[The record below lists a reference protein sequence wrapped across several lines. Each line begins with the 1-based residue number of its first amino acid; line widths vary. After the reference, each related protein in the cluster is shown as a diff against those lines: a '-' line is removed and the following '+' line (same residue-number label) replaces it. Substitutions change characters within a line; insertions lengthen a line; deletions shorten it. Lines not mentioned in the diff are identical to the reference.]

1 LRYNRRRLNSSLTQ
15 AQPVSIKSDRD
26 LARIALAVGAV
37 GALWLIFFRHLSS
50 EWSVNE
56 QYGYG
61 WFVPFFAAYLFWL
74 RWQDRPAIEIRNSK
88 LEIRRRQAIAALV
101 SISALLLLF
110 PLRLFEVGN
119 PDWRPLGWLHA
130 AITASIT
137 LALLWKIGGKP
148 WLMHFAFPVAFIFVA
163 VPWVSPIE
171 APTVQGLMRV
181 VAAIASETLNLC
193 GIPAQLEGSVIRVN
207 TGLVGVNEACSG
219 VRSLQTSLM
228 IGLLFGELKRLSI
241 PRRLVL
247 VCAAAATAFVA
258 NCVRTFFLVWVAAT
272 RGLPSESQW
281 HDVAGYAIVAAT
293 FVVTLAVA
301 ALLSHKKP
309 TASQSVRAPQT
320 AIPNPTSAFIL
331 PTSYFVVG
339 LCWLLFL
346 ELGVHFWYRIHERD
360 LLQGEQWTVR
370 WPESAPGFR
379 DVHIDPGVQ
388 GTLRYDGGRQAAW
401 LVPQLASGTVAER
414 APVCSMSFFRWN
426 AGGASILRARSHR
439 PDICLP
445 NVGWRQTLDHG
456 VRNYPVA
463 GKFALPFRHFSFQR
477 TRPSGDPL
485 GFAEAFFCMREDFF
499 HPGPQ
504 QFDLN
509 RQTPSNWM
517 ARERWQAVLSG
528 MRNPG
533 QQVLELVFISS
544 QPLDPATVEQR
555 FANDIQQIIVV
566 NPAR

>member
-1 LRYNRRRLNSSLTQ
+1 LNSPIAQ
-15 AQPVSIKSDRD
+15 AQPVPTKTDRD
-26 LARIALAVGAV
+26 LFRPALAAAAI
-37 GALWLIFFRHLSS
+37 GALWFVLFRHLSS

-74 RWQDRPAIEIRNSK
+74 RWQDRPDPQPVANRK
-88 LEIRRRQAIAALV
+88 GDFLATV
-101 SISALLLLF
+101 TVLLGLATLF
-110 PLRLFEVGN
+110 PLRLFEIGN

-130 AITASIT
+130 AITVSVT
-137 LALLWKIGGKP
+137 LALIWKIGGKP
-148 WLMHFAFPVAFIFVA
+148 WLRHFAFPVAFIFVA

-171 APTVQGLMRV
+171 VPIVQGLMRV
-181 VAAIASETLNLC
+181 VAFIASETLNLC

-228 IGLLFGELKRLSI
+228 IGLLFGELKRLSV
-241 PRRLVL
+241 PRRLL
-247 VCAAAATAFVA
+247 LICAAAATAFVA
-258 NCVRTFFLVWVAAT
+258 NCIRTFFLVWLAAT
-272 RGLPSESQW
+272 RGLPSERRW

-293 FVVTLAVA
+293 FVVTFAAA
-301 ALLSHKKP
+301 ALLSHKQA

-320 AIPNPTSAFIL
+320 AIANPTSAFIL

-346 ELGVHFWYRIHERD
+346 ELAVHFWYRIHERD
-360 LLQGEQWTVR
+360 LFRGEQWTVR

-388 GTLRYDGGRQAAW
+388 GTLRYDQGRQVAW
-401 LVPQLASGTVAER
+401 TVPQLAPGGVAER
-414 APVCSMSFFRWN
+414 APICSMSFFRWS

-445 NVGWRQTLDHG
+445 NVGWRQTSDHG
-456 VRNYPVA
+456 VRNYPLA
-463 GKFALPFRHFSFQR
+463 DKFALPFRHFSFQR
-477 TRPSGDPL
+477 TGASGEPL

-504 QFDLN
+504 RFDLN

-517 ARERWQAVLSG
+517 AAERWHAVLSG

-544 QPLDPATVEQR
+544 QPLDPAAVEQR
-555 FANDIQQIIVV
+555 FANDIQHIIVV
-566 NPAR
+566 NRAVR